1 MYLTLPISFYSI
13 VHGIQDEALHHAV
26 IVHRSKITSQAR
38 QALVKIPGHKIETF
52 EATDLLTNITNHE
65 LVPQHVVLTNE
76 EKKQLLSRYKLKD
89 TQLPRIQQLRVL
101 FLDLPFFFFSFRLS
115 PKQAH
120 APPTYPPLYL
130 FVFVFVFV
138 LEMIRLPSS
147 WAWTAGRS
155 SRSRARPRP
164 LAATSPTGSWCDPPD
179 ANKTQNRIKMMF
191 YIWPLPLGV
200 SCCFSN
206 LAVRQDENRNFFKFF
221 FFLCFTD

>member
-130 FVFVFVFV
+130 FVFCFCFCFRNDPIAKFLGLDRGQVVK
-138 LEMIRLPSS
+138 ITRPSE
-147 WAWTAGRS
+147 TAGRYVTY
-155 SRSRARPRP
+155 R
-164 LAATSPTGSWCDPPD
+164 L
-179 ANKTQNRIKMMF
+179 
-191 YIWPLPLGV
+191 V
-200 SCCFSN
+200 
-206 LAVRQDENRNFFKFF
+206 V
-221 FFLCFTD
+221 